1 MTYEAMAMYH
11 YCEFLFALM
20 IFLPIVVFEVCDVLD
35 KKQRKREKEELDA
48 WWADIQKKLAEH
60 EGRE

>member
-20 IFLPIVVFEVCDVLD
+20 IFLPIAVFEIGEILD
-35 KKQRKREKEELDA
+35 RKRKKREKEELDA
-48 WWADIQKKLAEH
+48 WWADVQKRLVEH